1 METKAFDGGETPGA
15 WRARSRQALRCP
27 SVLDVAGFESGTLS
41 AVRRAVVDAHSR
53 RCAYC
58 ACSLAELQQAR
69 VEILGVT
76 SGSSG
81 AIAQRAAED
90 IETILRRRLH

>member
-1 METKAFDGGETPGA
+1 M
-15 WRARSRQALRCP
+15 RCP

-41 AVRRAVVDAHSR
+41 AVRRAVIDAHSR

-69 VEILGVT
+69 VEILGAT
-76 SGSSG
+76 SGGS
-81 AIAQRAAED
+81 AAVAQRAAES
-90 IETILRRRLH
+90 IEIQLRRRLH